1 MKKALIY
8 SLLVMFTASTAAIAG
23 PLGDWAQQTAD
34 KINKKEAEAVKP
46 LTEKQE
52 AYKKQQE
59 QARLERERQQAE
71 QQRKREAAQRKIEHK
86 KKLWNELISE

>member
-1 MKKALIY
+1 MKKTLIA
-8 SLLVMFTASTAAIAG
+8 SLVIMFAATADFAG
-23 PLGDWAQQTAD
+23 PLGDWAQQTTD
-34 KINKKEAEAVKP
+34 KINKKEAEM
-46 LTEKQE
+46 EQRQD

-71 QQRKREAAQRKIEHK
+71 QQKKREAVQKKIEHK

>member
-1 MKKALIY
+1 MKSLI
-8 SLLVMFTASTAAIAG
+8 LVN
-23 PLGDWAQQTAD
+23 
-34 KINKKEAEAVKP
+34 KINKKEAEM
-46 LTEKQE
+46 EQRQG

-71 QQRKREAAQRKIEHK
+71 QQKKREAAQKKIEHK

>member
-1 MKKALIY
+1 MKKTLFA
-8 SLLVMFTASTAAIAG
+8 SLVIMFAATAGFAG
-23 PLGDWAQQTAD
+23 PLGDWGQQTTD
-34 KINKKEAEAVKP
+34 KINKKEAEM
-46 LTEKQE
+46 EQRQD

-71 QQRKREAAQRKIEHK
+71 QQKKREAVQKKIEHK